1 MADIRQTNSNGGEVA
16 MTVTAGD
23 LARMTT
29 NEQDN
34 GGGYVLA
41 AFAKV
46 THPRGKCGLGERWE
60 EREVAGTR
68 NVFDGD
74 RPQEVVVCKP
84 PRRRVVQI
92 ASGTNPQVCGTL
104 AARDGIKTGSR
115 TPNGQDAGEGKL
127 VVAAFDPYEPGG
139 VKSVHQDGAACTVVN
154 GTSPGHHAAIVD
166 LLTGGQATGTL
177 TAAYWKGPGKT
188 QDRSL
193 VLQREVAR

>member
-29 NEQDN
+29 
-34 GGGYVLA
+34 
-41 AFAKV
+41 
-46 THPRGKCGLGERWE
+46 
-60 EREVAGTR
+60 
-68 NVFDGD
+68 
-74 RPQEVVVCKP
+74 
-84 PRRRVVQI
+84 
-92 ASGTNPQVCGTL
+92 
-104 AARDGIKTGSR
+104 
-115 TPNGQDAGEGKL
+115 NGQDAGEGKL

-139 VKSVHQDGAACTVVN
+139 VKSVHQDGAACTLVN
-154 GTSPGHHAAIVD
+154 GTSPGHRAAIID

-188 QDRSL
+188 QDRAL